1 MDILPRALTERGYM
15 DTKELNYYYNKFKY
29 GEDCYHYLMANKVKE
44 ILLVSTFYDAFIF
57 EQDGRLSE
65 QIFGEYRQLNLSTA
79 PMITSVPTGEDALA
93 ILKEKKF
100 DLVVTMLHIG
110 KITPFEL
117 SRRIKEENPG
127 LPVLLLLNMLSDIKL
142 ADVNEGKLKNFDNIF
157 LWNGDTKLFLAMVK
171 SVEDKRNLE
180 FDTKNGLVR
189 VILLVE
195 DSVQFYSIFLPLLYE
210 EILKQTQILISEE
223 LTDINKRLR
232 MRARPKVILA
242 YNYEEAFE
250 IYTKYQEYII
260 AVISDISYMRGGKV
274 DPEAGIEL
282 ISKVKQNEYDVPTI
296 LLSSEDKNSEKANR
310 LGSIFIH
317 KHSKHL
323 LQKLRAFIKNNLG
336 FGDFA
341 FRDESGAEIGR
352 AHTLVEFEEKLK
364 TVPDESIL
372 YHSKRN
378 HFSAWLMARGE
389 TQIARQMRLLSIK
402 DFPSLAEMRK
412 HLVATLKTIRK
423 GRNKGKIIS
432 FSPKNLLENTEI
444 SKLSEGSLGG
454 KGRGLAFL
462 NALLMTMEFS
472 KRFPEVRISLPTTA
486 VIGTNEFDDFIVRNR
501 IGDQPL
507 EDKSDAEIDAVFVNG
522 RLSNDLAQKLRIY
535 IDMIQYPLAVRSSG
549 LLEDSYAQPF
559 AGIYRTY
566 MLPNNHQDSRVRFEQ
581 LATAVKLVFASVYIK
596 SARNYIENLNHQV
609 EEEKMAVIIQQLV
622 GSALG
627 SNYFMPH
634 FSGVAQSYNFYP
646 IAGLKNEDGIASV
659 AVGMGKSVIEG
670 GRSFQFC
677 PRYPRIE
684 FIQPRALVGN
694 SQKKF
699 LTLNVARSEFNLTDG
714 EDITISE
721 LPLSEAE
728 NFGILHQMAS
738 VWDMVD
744 NRLVPGV
751 DQKGPRVITFENI
764 IKNGT
769 FPLAGILEQLLEIGE
784 IAFGTPVEIEFAVN
798 LTDEPQN
805 DLIPTFYILQ
815 IRPLAVDTGSIPLF
829 DETPD
834 RETLFLFTEQGMGN
848 GIVHGLRDIIY
859 LDPARFDNLKTIEM
873 QTEIELLNEKMKR
886 ENRQYILIGPG
897 RWGSQDRFL
906 GVPVKFVQISNARV
920 IVEVGLKGFDVD
932 PSQGTHFF
940 HNIVAMKVGYFNI
953 PYNSAKD
960 FLDWDWLK
968 RQKIVEET
976 EHFIHIQSD
985 HDLQVGMDG
994 KTGVSVISKPV

>member
-1 MDILPRALTERGYM
+1 M

-29 GEDCYHYLMANKVKE
+29 GEDCFHYLMANKVRE

-117 SRRIKEENPG
+117 SRLIKEENPD

-142 ADVNEGKLKNFDNIF
+142 ADINEGKLKYFNNIF

-180 FDTKNGLVR
+180 FDTRIGLVR

-210 EILKQTQILISEE
+210 EIVKQTQILINEE

-232 MRARPKVILA
+232 MRVRPKVILA
-242 YNYEEAFE
+242 YNYEEALE

-260 AVISDISYMRGGKV
+260 AVISDISYMRNGKV

-282 ISKVKQNEYDVPTI
+282 IRTVKKNEYDVPTI
-296 LLSSEDKNSEKANR
+296 LLSSEDKNSEKAAQ

-323 LQKLRAFIKNNLG
+323 LQQLRAFIKNNLG
-336 FGDFA
+336 FGDFV
-341 FRDESGAEIGR
+341 FRNENGTEIGR
-352 AHTLVEFEEKLK
+352 AHTLAEFEETLK
-364 TVPDESIL
+364 NIPDESIV

-389 TQIARQMRLLSIK
+389 TQIARKMRLLTIK
-402 DFPSLAEMRK
+402 DFPSVAEMRQ
-412 HLVATLKTIRK
+412 HLVTTLKTIRK
-423 GRNKGKIIS
+423 GRNTGKIIS
-432 FSPKNLLENTEI
+432 FSPKNLFENTEI

-462 NALLMTMEFS
+462 NALLVTMEFP
-472 KRFPEVRISLPTTA
+472 RQFPEVHISLPATA
-486 VIGTNEFDDFIVRNR
+486 VIGTNEYDEFIVRNR
-501 IGDQPL
+501 INEQPL
-507 EDKSDAEIDAVFVNG
+507 EEKTDAEINNIFLNG
-522 RLSNDLAQKLRIY
+522 QLSTDLTQKLRIY
-535 IDMIQYPLAVRSSG
+535 LDIIHYPLAVRSSG

-566 MLPNNHQDSRVRFEQ
+566 MLPNNHPDAQVRFEQ
-581 LATAVKLVFASVYIK
+581 LTNAVKLVFASVFIK

-622 GSALG
+622 GSPLG
-627 SNYFMPH
+627 NSYFMPH

-646 IAGLKNEDGIASV
+646 IAGLKNEDGITSV
-659 AVGMGKSVIEG
+659 AIGMGKSVIEG

-684 FIQPRALVGN
+684 FIQPSALVGN

-699 LTLNVARSEFNLTDG
+699 MALNISQPEFDLRKGDDVT
-714 EDITISE
+714 ITE
-721 LPLSEAE
+721 LPLREGE
-728 NFGILHQMAS
+728 KHGILDQMVS
-738 VWDMVD
+738 VWDMAD
-744 NRLVPGV
+744 GRLVPGAG
-751 DQKGPRVITFENI
+751 QPGPRVVTFENI
-764 IKNGT
+764 LKNDT
-769 FPLAGILEQLLEIGE
+769 FPLAKILDQLLEIGE

-798 LTDEPQN
+798 LSSDPAN
-805 DLIPTFYILQ
+805 DIQPTFYILQ
-815 IRPLAVDTGSIPLF
+815 IRPLAVETGATPLF

-834 RETLFLFTEQGMGN
+834 RNALFLYTEKGMGN
-848 GIVHGLRDIIY
+848 GIVRGIRDIIY
-859 LDPARFDNLKTIEM
+859 IDLNKFDNLQTIEM
-873 QTEIELLNEKMKR
+873 QTEIEILNEKMKR

-920 IVEVGLKGFDVD
+920 IVEVGLQGFDVD

-940 HNIVAMKVGYFNI
+940 HNIVAMKVGYFNV
-953 PYNSAKD
+953 PYNSRTD

-968 RQKIVEET
+968 KQKVIET
-976 EHFIHIQSD
+976 TKHFVHVQTD
-985 HDLQVGMDG
+985 HDIQVGMDG
-994 KTGVSVISKPV
+994 KTGVSLISK

>member
-1 MDILPRALTERGYM
+1 M
-15 DTKELNYYYNKFKY
+15 DTKELNYFYNKFKY

-110 KITPFEL
+110 KITPFDL
-117 SRRIKEENPG
+117 ARRIKEENPD

-171 SVEDKRNLE
+171 SVEDKRNLD

-210 EILKQTQILISEE
+210 EIVKQTQILISEE
-223 LTDINKRLR
+223 LSDINKRLR
-232 MRARPKVILA
+232 MRARPKVILT
-242 YNYEEAFE
+242 YNYEEALE

-282 ISKVKQNEYDVPTI
+282 ISKVKENEYDVPTI
-296 LLSSEDKNSEKANR
+296 LLSSEDKNAEKAAR
-310 LGSIFIH
+310 LGSTFIH

-323 LQKLRAFIKNNLG
+323 LQQLRAFIKNNLG
-336 FGDFA
+336 FGDFI
-341 FRDESGAEIGR
+341 FRDENGAEIGR
-352 AHTLVEFEEKLK
+352 THTLSEFEEKLK
-364 TVPDESIL
+364 TVPDESII

-389 TQIARQMRLLSIK
+389 TQIARRMRLLTIR
-402 DFPSLAEMRK
+402 DFPSVTEMRQ
-412 HLVATLKTIRK
+412 HLVNTLKTIRK
-423 GRNKGKIIS
+423 SRNKGKIIG
-432 FSPKNLLENTEI
+432 FSPKNLIENTEI

-462 NALLMTMEFS
+462 NALLMTMEFAQ
-472 KRFPEVRISLPTTA
+472 KFPEIRISLPATA
-486 VIGTNEFDDFIVRNR
+486 VIGTNEYDDFIARNR
-501 IGDQPL
+501 LNEQPL
-507 EDKSDAEIDAVFVNG
+507 EEKTDAEIDAIFINAQ
-522 RLSNDLAQKLRIY
+522 LSADLAQKLRIY
-535 IDMIQYPLAVRSSG
+535 IDIIRYPLAVRSSG

-566 MLPNNHQDSRVRFEQ
+566 MLPNNHPDPQIRFEQ
-581 LATAVKLVFASVYIK
+581 LATAIKLVFASVFIK
-596 SARNYIENLNHQV
+596 SARNYIENLNHHV

-622 GSALG
+622 GSPLG
-627 SNYFMPH
+627 SDYFMPH

-659 AVGMGKSVIEG
+659 AIGMGKSVIEG

-677 PRYPRIE
+677 PRFPRIE

-699 LTLNVARSEFNLTDG
+699 MALNLRQSEFDLTAGD
-714 EDITISE
+714 DVTIAE
-721 LPLSEAE
+721 LPLVEGE
-728 NFGILHQMAS
+728 NYGILEDMVS
-738 VWDMVD
+738 VWDLAD
-744 NRLVPGV
+744 NRLTPGV
-751 DQKGPRVITFENI
+751 GQKGPRVATFENI
-764 IKNGT
+764 IKNQT
-769 FPLAGILEQLLEIGE
+769 FPLAAILDQLLEIGE

-798 LTDEPQN
+798 LSSDPQN
-805 DLIPTFYILQ
+805 EIVPTFYILQ
-815 IRPLAVDTGSIPLF
+815 IRPLAVDTGSTPLF

-834 RETLFLFTEQGMGN
+834 RHNLFLYTEHGMGN
-848 GIVHGLRDIIY
+848 GIIHGLQDIIY
-859 LDPARFDNLKTIEM
+859 LEPGRFDNLKTAEM
-873 QTEIELLNEKMKR
+873 QAEIEVLNEKMKKA
-886 ENRQYILIGPG
+886 NRQYILIGPG
-897 RWGSQDRFL
+897 RWGSQDHFL
-906 GVPVKFVQISNARV
+906 GVPVKFVQISQARV
-920 IVEVGLKGFDVD
+920 IVEVGLEGFDID

-953 PYNSAKD
+953 PYKSATD
-960 FLDWDWLK
+960 FLDWDWIK
-968 RQKIVEET
+968 SQKVVERT
-976 EHFIHIQSD
+976 KYFVHIKTD
-985 HDLQVGMDG
+985 HDMQVGMDG
-994 KTGVSVISKPV
+994 KTGVSVIAK